1 MMRKLFSLLFT
12 GCAFPLLA
20 QPGTLD
26 PTFDGDGVVLTD
38 LVPAGDTG
46 YDVLPTNDGR
56 LYVCGYLNDGAQD
69 KGYLLRLLENGAP
82 DPAFGTVVLPSG
94 VGGRA
99 FRLAYAPDSSVYL
112 CGYAD
117 TLGYETFTLWRVLA
131 SGAMDPTFGLNGRS
145 SVQIGFS
152 DARARGL
159 AVQPDGKVVL
169 AGYESGGFGRDG
181 VLIRLLPDGTLDP
194 SFSGDGIRLLSSF
207 SELDQLD
214 AVTLLA
220 DGSIVAGGYAVVNGD
235 DRALL
240 VKLNS
245 SGALDLSFGTQG
257 ALTPTLSTSDS
268 RVYGVA
274 ALGTEVLAA
283 GVMFNSLTSAD
294 LFLTKRATNGAP
306 IITFGTFGVAEID
319 VTDDDWMDDM
329 QLLPDG
335 RIVFTGY
342 TGSTA
347 PGGDIDFLLGC
358 YAANGQPDLGFG
370 TDGIVVTETSPNYEG
385 GFGVNVQPDGKL
397 VVAGFG
403 GVIGN
408 SSLVVLRYANDL
420 TTSIRHGA
428 DGGSLL
434 IHPLPASDQMNIQ
447 LPKDGSARMDLLDAT
462 GRVVGQ
468 WQHVGG
474 SSATLDVRHV
484 PVGIYH
490 LRAVQGVTITAA
502 TVMIA
507 R

>member
-1 MMRKLFSLLFT
+1 MRKLFTLLFT
-12 GCAFPLLA
+12 GCSLALLA

-26 PTFDGDGVVLTD
+26 PTFDGDGIVQTD
-38 LVPAGDTG
+38 LVPEGDTG
-46 YDVLPTNDGR
+46 YDVLPTNDGL
-56 LYVCGYLNDGAQD
+56 LYVCGYLNDGSQD

-82 DPAFGTVVLPSG
+82 DPAFGTVVVPSG
-94 VGGRA
+94 NEGRA
-99 FRLAYAPDSSVYL
+99 FRLAFAPDSSVYL

-117 TLGYETFTLWRVLA
+117 TLGYQTFTLWRVLPTGTMDMSFG
-131 SGAMDPTFGLNGRS
+131 SGGRS

-152 DARARGL
+152 DARARHL

-169 AGYESGGFGRDG
+169 VGYESSGFGRDG
-181 VLIRLLPDGTLDP
+181 VLVRFLPNGTLDA
-194 SFSGDGIRLLSSF
+194 SFSGDGIMLLAEF
-207 SELDQLD
+207 DDLDQLD
-214 AVTLLA
+214 AVALMD
-220 DGSIVAGGYAVVNGD
+220 DGSIIAGGYAEVNND
-235 DRALL
+235 DRALIIKVSPIGTL
-240 VKLNS
+240 AF
-245 SGALDLSFGTQG
+245 GFGTG
-257 ALTPTLSTSDS
+257 GVLTPVLGSNES
-268 RVYGVA
+268 RVYGLAVSE
-274 ALGTEVLAA
+274 GEILAA
-283 GVMFNSLTSAD
+283 GALITSSTSAD
-294 LFLTKRATNGAP
+294 LFITRRTANGGP
-306 IITFGTFGVAEID
+306 VTTFGTFGVAEID
-319 VTDDDWMDDM
+319 VQDDDWMDDM
-329 QLLPDG
+329 KLLPDG

-420 TTSIRHGA
+420 TTGICHGA
-428 DGGSLL
+428 GGGSLL
-434 IHPLPASDQMNIQ
+434 IHPLPTSDHVNIQ
-447 LPKDGSARMDLLDAT
+447 LPGDGSARMDLLDAT

-484 PVGIYH
+484 PVGTYH
-490 LRAVQGVTITAA
+490 LRAVQGVAITTA